1 MDRVLDLINQK
12 NHYLEQFYSLN
23 EQELVNFE
31 VGNFDNIEYFYE
43 SRNGILQNISYIDQQ
58 IEICLSNQETT
69 SNDSSGLSFIEDT
82 KKDMAQALNAKEE
95 YVRRIL
101 EQDLKILS
109 CIENTKS
116 SIIRELQDI
125 QRSRKAVGGY
135 KSPTFEKILDEEV

>member
-23 EQELVNFE
+23 EQEIVNFE